1 LNLIQAFVTKQ
12 NYLIDK
18 WNSGCKRHFKLNPD
32 FELIME
38 RVMFWYVKMQ
48 KVKVLQYNKSFSFAW

>member
-48 KVKVLQYNKSFSFAW
+48 